1 MYTRYGGFIKD
12 VDKFDPLFFGMSPRE
27 AQSMDP
33 QQRLLLEVAWEALE
47 NAGLAPDQL
56 GGSATGVYIGV
67 TMSDYLQV
75 LSNLNS
81 PDLTGTYRITGNLQN
96 SIPGRVSYTLGFHG
110 PAMAIDT
117 ACSSSLVAIHQAV
130 QSLRN
135 GETSMALAGGVNLL
149 LSPEMTLSACQASML
164 APDGRCKTFDSRA
177 DGFIRS
183 DGVAVVVLK
192 RYSDAVRDGDNIWAL
207 IRGSAVN
214 HDGFS
219 SGFSVP
225 SKLAQEAVIKS
236 ALANAGL
243 SSEYVGYVE
252 AHGTGTSLGDPIE
265 VRALEATF
273 GSQRNPNSP
282 VFLGSVKTNIGH
294 TEGTAG
300 VTGLIKAVLALHYSE
315 IPPHLHL
322 RKLSPFM
329 DWSRSPF
336 RIPKQPT
343 PFPTIKGRQV
353 AGVSSFGVSGINAH
367 IILEAAP
374 RSAKET
380 TAQTTEMDRPYH
392 VLSLSAQTA
401 QALHEQAERVANYIR
416 RHPGSSLADV
426 AFTANTGRA
435 QFNHRLG
442 ITASNCAEMEVQLA
456 GFIAGKQTLSFT
468 PGTLEHDSKTKIA
481 FLFSGHGSQYVNMGR
496 SLYETS
502 PVFQKAVKDCEI
514 LLQPYLDVPISKVL
528 YPQAGEENAVTNLWG
543 GMKYTQP
550 AQFVLA
556 YALVTLWKS
565 WGIKP
570 GAVIGHSVGEY
581 AAACAAGVISL
592 ADGIKLVTAR
602 GQLVESL
609 PERGAM
615 SAVFAHEAT
624 VATAI
629 APYSDRVSIAVING
643 PTNIVISGQAQ
654 AVESIEAELAKQE
667 IKTKRLDVAQASHSP
682 TVDPML
688 IEFES
693 IAASC
698 TYHEPN
704 VQYISSLTGKLTT
717 HIDSKYWQA
726 HQRKTVRFADA
737 LDTLLAQG
745 YTHLIEIG
753 PTPTLITI
761 AQRNLDGI
769 QDTPTYYASLRKGQD
784 DWAQMLNSLAGLYVH
799 GTAVDW
805 RGFDQP
811 YLRHRVTLP
820 TYPFQ
825 RQRYWAA
832 AGSRPRNTEN
842 SANLHPLLGTRIR
855 SATKEIIFENTLT
868 SLVPAFL
875 ADHVVNEQVILPAT
889 AYTEIFL
896 AAGRHTIKNS
906 SSFVIE
912 SLMIYTPLPL
922 SEAATIQTIVEPKT
936 EHDSAC
942 QIFSYDKAK
951 EQWRLHAS
959 AVVHSSS
966 EQPSRQSVAEIKARC
981 SATISTD
988 EHYLRMAERGLRFGP
1003 AFRGVNSLHLG
1014 KNEVLARVEL
1024 PVEVFSERSS
1034 YFLHPAIFDAA
1045 LQSIANLLP
1054 EGNKTYLPMSIDSVS
1069 VFRRIETGFWS
1080 YITLRDNERSGA
1092 DIITADAHLF
1102 DVDGRLLVAIAGFT
1116 LKKIASAQV
1125 DSWLYEVQWQKADR
1139 EISVTANALAETVR
1153 PSLARLAKEPGMIAY
1168 QQEFLP
1174 RMDVLCAAFIQNA
1187 MIDMGWSFETRST
1200 FTLNDAST
1208 RLKVARQHQRLLARL
1223 LDILEEENILSRHG
1237 DTWIALRPL
1246 VKTDAGTNADKLR
1259 AGYPDAKIE
1268 VDMVERFGRELAAG
1282 LQGQRNPLELLFP
1295 GGSLT
1300 DAESLYRERAIY
1312 TRFQSI
1318 DSTSS

>member
-1 MYTRYGGFIKD
+1 
-12 VDKFDPLFFGMSPRE
+12 
-27 AQSMDP
+27 
-33 QQRLLLEVAWEALE
+33 
-47 NAGLAPDQL
+47 
-56 GGSATGVYIGV
+56 
-67 TMSDYLQV
+67 
-75 LSNLNS
+75 
-81 PDLTGTYRITGNLQN
+81 
-96 SIPGRVSYTLGFHG
+96 
-110 PAMAIDT
+110 MAIDT

-236 ALANAGL
+236 ALVNAGL

-265 VRALEATF
+265 VRALEAAL

-300 VTGLIKAVLALHYSE
+300 VTGLIKAVLALHHGE

-322 RKLSPFM
+322 RELSPFI
-329 DWSRSPF
+329 DWSKSPF
-336 RIPKQPT
+336 RVPMQLT

-367 IILEAAP
+367 VILEAAP
-374 RSAKET
+374 QPATEIA
-380 TAQTTEMDRPYH
+380 AQNTEMDRPYH
-392 VLSLSAQTA
+392 VLSLSAQTER
-401 QALHEQAERVANYIR
+401 ALRDQAERVADYIHG
-416 RHPGSSLADV
+416 HPGSSLADI

-442 ITASNCAEMEVQLA
+442 ITVSSSADMAIQLA
-456 GFIAGKQTLSFT
+456 GFVAGKRSLSVT
-468 PGTLEHDSKTKIA
+468 HGALEHDSKTKIA
-481 FLFSGHGSQYVNMGR
+481 FLFTGHGSQYVNMGR

-502 PVFQKAVKDCEI
+502 PVFQKAIKECEV
-514 LLQPYLDVPISKVL
+514 LLQPFLDVPISKVI
-528 YPQAGEENAVTNLWG
+528 YPPSGEEDVVRNLWD

-565 WGIKP
+565 WGIEA
-570 GAVIGHSVGEY
+570 GTVIGHSVGEY
-581 AAACAAGVISL
+581 AAACAAGVMSL
-592 ADGIKLVTAR
+592 ADGIKLVAAR

-609 PERGAM
+609 PERGVM
-615 SAVFAHEAT
+615 SAVFADEAT

-643 PTNIVISGQAQ
+643 ATNIVISGSEQ
-654 AVESIEAELAKQE
+654 AVKSIEAELAKQE

-688 IEFES
+688 NEFES

-698 TYHEPN
+698 TYHEPS
-704 VQYISSLTGKLTT
+704 VAYISSLTGKLATK
-717 HIDSKYWQA
+717 IDSKYWRT
-726 HQRKTVRFADA
+726 HQRQPVRFADA
-737 LDTLLAQG
+737 LKTLLAQG
-745 YTHLIEIG
+745 YNHLIEIG

-761 AQRNLDGI
+761 AQRNLDGMEDSPI
-769 QDTPTYYASLRKGQD
+769 YYSSLRKGQD

-799 GTAVDW
+799 GAAVDW
-805 RGFDQP
+805 RSFDPP

-842 SANLHPLLGTRIR
+842 SDFLHPLLGRRLR
-855 SATKEIIFENTLT
+855 SATREIIFENTLT
-868 SLVPAFL
+868 SLAPAFL
-875 ADHVVNEQVILPAT
+875 ADHVVNELVILPAT
-889 AYTEIFL
+889 AYLEMFL
-896 AAGRHTIKNS
+896 AAGRHTIKDIS
-906 SSFVIE
+906 SLVIE
-912 SLMIYTPLPL
+912 GLLIHTPLSL
-922 SEAATIQTIVEPKT
+922 SDAETATIQMIVEPKT
-936 EHDSAC
+936 ERDIAC
-942 QIFSYDKAK
+942 QIFSYDKTE

-959 AVVHSSS
+959 ASVRSSS
-966 EQPSRQSVAEIKARC
+966 EKSSTHSLAEIKARC
-981 SATISTD
+981 SQTISTD

-1003 AFRGVNSLHLG
+1003 AFRGVSSLRLG
-1014 KNEVLARVEL
+1014 KNEVLARIQSPDV
-1024 PVEVFSERSS
+1024 VSSEQSA
-1034 YFLHPAIFDAA
+1034 YFLHPAILDAA
-1045 LQSIANLLP
+1045 LQGIANLLP
-1054 EGNKTYLPMSIDSVS
+1054 EGNKTYLPMSVDSVR
-1069 VFRRIETGFWS
+1069 VFGQIELDFWS
-1080 YITLRDNERSGA
+1080 LYHS
-1092 DIITADAHLF
+1092 
-1102 DVDGRLLVAIAGFT
+1102 
-1116 LKKIASAQV
+1116 ASQ
-1125 DSWLYEVQWQKADR
+1125 R
-1139 EISVTANALAETVR
+1139 
-1153 PSLARLAKEPGMIAY
+1153 
-1168 QQEFLP
+1168 
-1174 RMDVLCAAFIQNA
+1174 
-1187 MIDMGWSFETRST
+1187 T
-1200 FTLNDAST
+1200 F
-1208 RLKVARQHQRLLARL
+1208 RC
-1223 LDILEEENILSRHG
+1223 
-1237 DTWIALRPL
+1237 
-1246 VKTDAGTNADKLR
+1246 
-1259 AGYPDAKIE
+1259 
-1268 VDMVERFGRELAAG
+1268 
-1282 LQGQRNPLELLFP
+1282 
-1295 GGSLT
+1295 
-1300 DAESLYRERAIY
+1300 
-1312 TRFQSI
+1312 
-1318 DSTSS
+1318 